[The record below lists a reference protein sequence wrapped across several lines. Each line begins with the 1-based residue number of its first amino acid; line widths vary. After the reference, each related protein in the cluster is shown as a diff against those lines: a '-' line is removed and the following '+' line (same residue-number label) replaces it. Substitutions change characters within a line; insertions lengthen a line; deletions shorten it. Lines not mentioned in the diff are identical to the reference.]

1 MSDHRRVIKAAERG
15 AAIFAGSSYGTI
27 SIEGEERKSW
37 LNGLVTCDVS
47 KVAPSVGAYGLAVVK
62 VGRIITD
69 LWVVDAGEILL
80 VGLPREKVEP
90 LREHLEGYLMMEDAA
105 HEDASASYAWA
116 FAHGP
121 KALEI
126 AATVAPKYGG
136 IAASVDVTGLGG
148 AVMVVPSDAFQA
160 SLDDFVA
167 TGGEDVALGSDE
179 DWDALRVL
187 RRFPRFGVDF
197 DEKTYP
203 QEASL
208 EKLAVSFQKGCYLGQ
223 EVICRLEMRG
233 HVSRKLVPLSLSG
246 PELPAK
252 GAEVKADGRAIG
264 QVTSATLDEAG
275 DAVALAMIRYAYAE
289 PGKKVEVS
297 GKEATVIE

>member
-1 MSDHRRVIKAAERG
+1 MSDHRRVIQAAERG
-15 AAIFAGSSYGTI
+15 ASIFAGSGYGTI
-27 SIEGEERKSW
+27 SIEGTEQKSW
-37 LNGLVTCDVS
+37 LNGLVTCDVT
-47 KVAPSVGAYGLAVVK
+47 KVTESVGAYGLAVVK

-69 LWVVDAGEILL
+69 LWIVDAGDKLL

-90 LREHLEGYLMMEDAA
+90 LREHLEQYLMMEDAV
-105 HEDASASYAWA
+105 HEDASGSYAWA

-121 KALEI
+121 RAAEI
-126 AATVAPKYGG
+126 AASVAPKHGG
-136 IAASVDVTGLGG
+136 FAASVDVTGLGG
-148 AVMVVPSDAFQA
+148 AAMVVPPDALKA

-179 DWDALRVL
+179 AWDALRIQRHL
-187 RRFPRFGVDF
+187 PRFGVDF

-233 HVSRKLVPLSLSG
+233 HVSRKLVPLSLEG
-246 PELPAK
+246 AEAPER
-252 GAEVKADGRAIG
+252 GAEVKADGRSVG
-264 QVTSATLDEAG
+264 QVTSATSDEKGGAI
-275 DAVALAMIRYAYAE
+275 ALAMLRYAYAE
-289 PGKKVEVS
+289 PGKKVEV
-297 GKEATVIE
+297 GGREATVIE